1 VNGDRRSLVTLADEL
16 ALHCFQREAA
26 ITLGCPPHRLSSG
39 SSRKEYLMSI
49 LDKAKDIA
57 GKVAEKAE
65 EGVSAAKD
73 ASVKVAG
80 KVADVSTDV
89 AKTVADK
96 TIDAAR
102 ATADAVKRD

>member
-1 VNGDRRSLVTLADEL
+1 
-16 ALHCFQREAA
+16 
-26 ITLGCPPHRLSSG
+26 
-39 SSRKEYLMSI
+39 MSI
-49 LDKAKDIA
+49 LDKAKDVA
-57 GKVAEKAE
+57 GKIVEKTE
-65 EGVSAAKD
+65 EGVVAAKD

-96 TIDAAR
+96 TVDAAK